1 MDERLGLGRRLA
13 GRTPDLRPRPTDDRQ
28 EKLNDDWISTDDRGC
43 RRRLEFDD
51 YWISGDSQ
59 WAADPYSMTT
69 GFGWMVDWGLGR
81 LPEFNDD

>member
-1 MDERLGLGRRLA
+1 MDERLRRLA
-13 GRTPDLRPRPTDDRQ
+13 GRMPADLRPRARPTDDRQ